1 MQIRFKNGRAFVDG
15 QACRF
20 VPTEHVGGRI
30 QPTLIV
36 LHDTASRL
44 NTDGVLSWLKKNPP
58 KVSST
63 FVVGI
68 DGELIQ
74 MALVDRKTSHAG
86 ESSWRGRRYCN
97 GFAVPIEIV
106 SPGKLVGRNSTEAVS
121 WFGQVFPLGNLIFK
135 DSKPHGGPSWW
146 LPYDRRQIETVEAL
160 IRGLALEFPSITDV
174 AGHWEISPGRKVD
187 PGPHFPLDRMKAIL
201 STREAPPV
209 ADLKKVQQR
218 LADLGYHVGAIDGHS
233 GPRTEAA
240 VFAFQRQNH
249 LASTGELDRQTVDH
263 LMSVAALEFPNG
275 AREAAAEAGDI
286 PQSETLA
293 GATVAKRGSETAGT
307 FEIVNSFSQP
317 ISEGKSLID
326 KWSEA
331 RSFGDS
337 LSALLDW
344 SMSKPGIR
352 TLIVLGL
359 CLVVWRGA
367 HKAAWARIRDFAT
380 GRNVGR

>member
-74 MALVDRKTSHAG
+74 MALADRKTSHAG

-106 SPGKLVGRNSTEAVS
+106 SPGKLNGRNSTEAVS

-135 DSKPHGGPSWW
+135 DSKPHGGPGWW
-146 LPYDRRQIETVEAL
+146 LPYDKRQIETVEAL
-160 IRGLALEFPSITDV
+160 IRALAIEFPSITDV

-187 PGPHFPLDRMKAIL
+187 PGPHFPLERMKAIL

-209 ADLKKVQQR
+209 ADLQKVQKR
-218 LADLGYHVGAIDGHS
+218 LAGLGYHVGAIDGHA

-240 VFAFQRQNH
+240 VFAFQRQNQI
-249 LASTGELDRQTVDH
+249 AATGEIDRVTVDH
-263 LMSVAALEFPNG
+263 LMSDAAREFPNG
-275 AREAAAEAGDI
+275 AREAAVEAGDI
-286 PQSETLA
+286 PNGETLA
-293 GATVAKRGSETAGT
+293 GAAVAKRGSEGAASL
-307 FEIVNSFSQP
+307 EVMSAVSKP
-317 ISEGKSLID
+317 LADGKSLID
-326 KWSEA
+326 KVTEA
-331 RSFGDS
+331 RSVGDGMS
-337 LSALLDW
+337 SLLDW
-344 SMSKPGIR
+344 AMSSSGLK
-352 TLIVLGL
+352 TIVVVGL
-359 CLVVWRGA
+359 CACVWYGA
-367 HKAAWARIRDFAT
+367 HRVAWARVRDFAL